1 MSTAAKTNAPGVG
14 AEGVQEISADQLTP
28 VNDYHAHAFITQP
41 CTPDAKGGA
50 A

>member
-28 VNDYHAHAFITQP
+28 VNDYHAPDCITQRHSLNE
-41 CTPDAKGGA
+41 TGGVA
-50 A
+50 